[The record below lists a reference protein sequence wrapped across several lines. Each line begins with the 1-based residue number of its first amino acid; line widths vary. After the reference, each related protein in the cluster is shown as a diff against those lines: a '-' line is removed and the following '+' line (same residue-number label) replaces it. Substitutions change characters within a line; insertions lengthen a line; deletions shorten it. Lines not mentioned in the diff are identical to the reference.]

1 MRDQIRKTNIN
12 IEALLHSGPS
22 SAVCIYSVAEMC
34 VFSHE
39 IDLEKRDLSHYRKM
53 RVLDPSDCA
62 KFYECLEL
70 RNGTIVTT
78 HYSCPACEFFSEEH
92 KQCVSVHTGPMCGML
107 LVFCNLDLQFYIK
120 HYTIQS
126 VIPKAE
132 VFTAGCLVVYS

>member
-1 MRDQIRKTNIN
+1 M
-12 IEALLHSGPS
+12 
-22 SAVCIYSVAEMC
+22 
-34 VFSHE
+34 FSHE

-62 KFYECLEL
+62 KFYQCLEL

-107 LVFCNLDLQFYIK
+107 LVFRNLELQDYINY
-120 HYTIQS
+120 YTIQS
-126 VIPKAE
+126 YTKGGSIHRWM
-132 VFTAGCLVVYS
+132 FTSFVYDYPFSVMC